1 MLETNPHPC
10 NILICIHKTHSIY
23 TRKTPLYPG
32 AGGSAA
38 KILRLVKASKIPNC
52 VWIPVNS

>member
-32 AGGSAA
+32 AGRSAA

-52 VWIPVNS
+52 V